1 MTPHSS
7 SVFVYGSLMAPEVLH
22 IVLQRLPANTPAVLP
37 GYARYAIQNRVYPAI
52 VRSSKGHHVDGLV
65 CKLNG

>member
-1 MTPHSS
+1 
-7 SVFVYGSLMAPEVLH
+7 MAPEVLH